1 MKKIIISFS
10 TFVILLLSTTGCNS
24 FLDLTPISVANVNA
38 FYKTSQ
44 DAVLAVNA
52 SYSSLLDIYR
62 SDLWV
67 LGEVASD
74 NTEDP
79 DASIDNFTIDANNGT
94 VEGFWRRLY
103 SGISR
108 CNTVLNRVPG
118 INMDETLKQ
127 RLLLEAR
134 YLRAFYY
141 FQLVQY
147 FGDVP
152 LVETEVTSL
161 DANLIERSPVS
172 KVYELIIKDLTAAE
186 ALPAKYEGQNIGRAT
201 SGAAKTLLAK
211 VYLVL
216 KNYAQASVK
225 SKEVIS
231 SGLYSLLPNYADVFT
246 VANNNSAESI
256 MDIQFSVG
264 AQAGTGSFP
273 GNTFFEAFAPNGS
286 GSFVTGINGSNPG
299 GRNVPTNNLI
309 SAYEPNDPRLSVSL
323 ATSYTRPGP
332 PAQIINVN
340 YILKTLDPTATAGG
354 IGQGSRE
361 GWKALRYADV
371 LLMNAEALNEISGGN
386 PEAFASINLV
396 RKRAR
401 GNSPTTVLP
410 DLVGLNQAELRL
422 AIERERRVELA
433 FENHRWTDLVR
444 TGRVKTVMTALKA
457 NFQDRNLLLPI
468 PQREIIVNKLL
479 KQNTGY

>member
-1 MKKIIISFS
+1 MKNIVISFL
-10 TFVILLLSTTGCNS
+10 TLVFLLMGTSGCNS

-44 DAVLAVNA
+44 DAVLSVNA
-52 SYSSLLDIYR
+52 CYSSLLDIYR
-62 SDLWV
+62 GDLWV

-79 DASIDNFTIDANNGT
+79 DASIDNFTIDPNNGT
-94 VEGFWRRLY
+94 VENFWRRLY

-118 INMDETLKQ
+118 ISMDETLKQ

-152 LVETEVTSL
+152 LVEDEVTSL
-161 DANLIERSPVS
+161 DANLIERTSIT
-172 KVYELIIKDLTAAE
+172 KIYEFIIKDLTAAE
-186 ALPAKYEGQNIGRAT
+186 ALPIKYEGVNIGRAT
-201 SGAAKTLLAK
+201 SGSAKMMLAK

-216 KNYAQASVK
+216 KNYPLASAK
-225 SKEVIS
+225 CKEVIN
-231 SGLYSLLPNYADVFT
+231 SGAYSLLPNYADVFT

-273 GNTFFEAFAPNGS
+273 GNTFFETFAPNGS
-286 GSFVTGINGSNPG
+286 GSIVTGINGSNPG

-309 SAYEPNDPRLSVSL
+309 SAYEPNDPRLLVSL

-332 PAQIINVN
+332 PAQVININ

-361 GWKALRYADV
+361 GWKALRYADL

-386 PEAFASINLV
+386 PEAFTSINLV

-401 GNSPTTVLP
+401 GNAPATVLP
-410 DLVGLNQAELRL
+410 DLAGLSQTAFRT
-422 AIERERRVELA
+422 AVERERRVELA

-444 TGRVKTVMTALKA
+444 TGRVKDVMKPLKP

-479 KQNTGY
+479 SQNTGY

>member
-1 MKKIIISFS
+1 MKNIVISFL
-10 TFVILLLSTTGCNS
+10 TLVFLLMGTSGCNS

-44 DAVLAVNA
+44 DAVLSVNA
-52 SYSSLLDIYR
+52 CYSSLLDIYR
-62 SDLWV
+62 NDLWV

-79 DASIDNFTIDANNGT
+79 DASIDNFTIDPNNGT
-94 VEGFWRRLY
+94 VENFWRRLY

-118 INMDETLKQ
+118 ISMDETLKQ

-152 LVETEVTSL
+152 LVEVEVTSL
-161 DANLIERSPVS
+161 DANLIERTSIT

-186 ALPAKYEGQNIGRAT
+186 ALPIKYEGANIGRTT
-201 SGAAKTLLAK
+201 SGAAKTMLAK

-216 KNYAQASVK
+216 KNYPLASAK
-225 SKEVIS
+225 CKEVIN
-231 SGLYSLLPNYADVFT
+231 SGAYSLLPNYADIFT
-246 VANNNSAESI
+246 VATNNGSESI

-273 GNTFFEAFAPNGS
+273 GNTFFELFAPNGS
-286 GSFVTGINGSNPG
+286 GSIVTGINGSNPG

-309 SAYEPNDPRLSVSL
+309 SAYEPNDPRLLVSL
-323 ATSYTRPGP
+323 ATSYTRP
-332 PAQIINVN
+332 PAQVININ
-340 YILKTLDPTATAGG
+340 YILKTLDPSATVG

-361 GWKALRYADV
+361 GWKALRYADL

-401 GNSPTTVLP
+401 GNAPATVLP
-410 DLVGLNQAELRL
+410 DLAGLNQTAFRT
-422 AIERERRVELA
+422 AVERERRVELA

-444 TGRVKTVMTALKA
+444 TGRVKDVMKPLKP

-479 KQNTGY
+479 SQNTGY

>member
-1 MKKIIISFS
+1 MKNIVISFL
-10 TFVILLLSTTGCNS
+10 TLVFLLMGTSGCNS

-44 DAVLAVNA
+44 DAVLSVNA
-52 SYSSLLDIYR
+52 CYNSLLVIYR
-62 SDLWV
+62 GEMWV

-79 DASIDNFTIDANNGT
+79 DASIDNFTIDPNNGT
-94 VEGFWRRLY
+94 VENFWRRLY

-152 LVETEVTSL
+152 LVEDEVTSL
-161 DANLIERSPVS
+161 DANLIERTSIT

-186 ALPAKYEGQNIGRAT
+186 ALPIKYEGANIGRAT
-201 SGAAKTLLAK
+201 SGSAKTMLAK

-216 KNYAQASVK
+216 KNYPLASAK
-225 SKEVIS
+225 CKEVIN
-231 SGLYSLLPNYADVFT
+231 SGTYSLLPNYADIFT
-246 VANNNSAESI
+246 VATNNGSESI

-273 GNTFFEAFAPNGS
+273 GNTFFELFAPNGS
-286 GSFVTGINGSNPG
+286 GSIVTGINGSNPG
-299 GRNVPTNNLI
+299 GRNVPTNSLI
-309 SAYEPNDPRLSVSL
+309 SAYEPNDPRLLASL
-323 ATSYTRPGP
+323 ATSYTRP
-332 PAQIINVN
+332 PAQVININ
-340 YILKTLDPTATAGG
+340 YILKTLDPAATVG

-361 GWKALRYADV
+361 GWKALRYADL

-401 GNSPTTVLP
+401 GNAPATVLP
-410 DLVGLNQAELRL
+410 DLAGLNQVAFRT
-422 AIERERRVELA
+422 AVERERRVELA

-444 TGRVKTVMTALKA
+444 TGRVKDVMKPLKP

-479 KQNTGY
+479 SQNTGY